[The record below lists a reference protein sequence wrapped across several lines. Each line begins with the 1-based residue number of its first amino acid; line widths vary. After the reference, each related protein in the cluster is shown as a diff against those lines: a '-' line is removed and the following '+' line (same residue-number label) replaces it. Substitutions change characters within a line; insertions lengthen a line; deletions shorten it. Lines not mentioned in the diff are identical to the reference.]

1 METDLI
7 ILDEYCRICHVEPS
21 FLSML
26 EKSGL
31 IEINT
36 VEGERCLPTSQL
48 DDVERYARMYYDL
61 SINVEGIEAIHH
73 LLGRVELLQEEIKRL
88 KNRLQLYESDRFDE
102 MDEF

>member
-7 ILDEYCRICHVEPS
+7 ILEEYCRICHVEPS

-31 IEINT
+31 IEIDT

-48 DDVERYARMYYDL
+48 DDVERY
-61 SINVEGIEAIHH
+61 
-73 LLGRVELLQEEIKRL
+73 GRG
-88 KNRLQLYESDRFDE
+88 
-102 MDEF
+102 